1 MWYGYILGVSTII
14 TRFFWIKIHISI
26 FAFAFIFYPQ
36 YILMWFKMHVQ
47 KNIGTPL
54 IGVGVIVKYTPSGS
68 PDGFGVIAL
77 NLEDC
82 NGNGV
87 SIQDVYD
94 YFGHVLGLFF
104 HPVPAPNY
112 SRDRNTCICL

>member
-1 MWYGYILGVSTII
+1 
-14 TRFFWIKIHISI
+14 
-26 FAFAFIFYPQ
+26 
-36 YILMWFKMHVQ
+36 MWFKMHVQ
-47 KNIGTPL
+47 KNTENPL
-54 IGVGVIVKYTPSGS
+54 IGVGVIVKYIPSGS
-68 PDGFGVIAL
+68 PDGFRVIAL

-104 HPVPAPNY
+104 SPSACP
-112 SRDRNTCICL
+112 